1 MQQKANFSLK
11 KVLFYTHIILTTII
25 NLTINFP
32 IFIIINFK
40 YPVFELLFGKFC
52 LLNLQSIIPEHQNYI
67 DFTIKNFAD
76 DFGIEA
82 ENHQNFL
89 NITGKLAKVE
99 KMYVYDLQEK
109 EYCYFR
115 IRYIFHIIELAK
127 YALFELNRISKDNKT
142 IGYYE
147 DTKYSSIDN
156 LIKEFQAKL
165 DAKGHEQISLK
176 QSRREIQFKR
186 LFAKMKKHN
195 RLFFN
200 FYLMMFTL
208 YPIEKM
214 RSKISKDDMD
224 IFELMINVF
233 NFYSIGHATPNQIY
247 KSVAIQ
253 IYKYYQ
259 NDFTKDELEKMIG
272 ELIDLCFQTDS
283 PYTNF
288 NNIDQEPY
296 IKNLVASFPLFECNN
311 NLSLKQY
318 TKVKRFFLAK
328 NLLIPRWVPK
338 FLQHFI
344 INRYIQKPLQYYQR
358 HAFLTFFGFM
368 QRKF

>member
-1 MQQKANFSLK
+1 MKAVIVRILSF
-11 KVLFYTHIILTTII
+11 IILLPIR
-25 NLTINFP
+25 LLSLLFLVVVNFFYP
-32 IFIIINFK
+32 IFD
-40 YPVFELLFGKFC
+40 L
-52 LLNLQSIIPEHQNYI
+52 LLNKFQLFNLQTIKPEHQDNI
-67 DFTIKNFAD
+67 DLTLKNFSD
-76 DFGIEA
+76 DFGIEV
-82 ENHQNFL
+82 ENQQQFL
-89 NITGKLAKVE
+89 NLICKLATVE
-99 KMYVYDLQEK
+99 KTYIYDIQEK
-109 EYCYFR
+109 EFCYFR
-115 IRYIFHIIELAK
+115 IRYVFHIIELAK

-147 DTKYSSIDN
+147 DTKYSSINN

-165 DAKGHEQISLK
+165 DARGHEQIFIK
-176 QSRREIQFKR
+176 QARREIQFKR

-208 YPIEKM
+208 YPIDNMK
-214 RSKISKDDMD
+214 SKISKEDMD
-224 IFELMINVF
+224 IFEFMINVF
-233 NFYSIGHATPNQIY
+233 SFYSIGHATPNQIY

-259 NDFTKDELEKMIG
+259 NDFTKDELENIIS

-311 NLSLKQY
+311 DLSLKQY

-338 FLQHFI
+338 FLQRFI
-344 INRYIQKPLQYYQR
+344 INRYIQKPLQYYQK

-368 QRKF
+368 QRNF